1 VSRIWRK
8 KGDGLIRKVA
18 KANAIL
24 LLQYAV
30 GSLVPLLLVPH
41 IVRVIGLAEYGHLAV
56 LMAWGGYGAVIV
68 QYAFQM
74 TGPKRVMHL
83 AADESIASVFVDIVF
98 AKFILLFIVIPVM
111 AVFAL
116 VSVPSESTSS
126 FAWILLFAMPIAAGL
141 NSVWFLQAQDHFL
154 SVCIL
159 AIAGSLLTLFIGFS
173 FVNSSNHR
181 ALDFAV
187 VVSVFGAIFIGIG
200 TLLLAITSIKS
211 EKYEWN
217 ITRAISAL
225 KEGRHLFISQ
235 FVSMLYTA
243 SGPIVINY
251 LLDAKAAGAYS
262 VTERVINA
270 LMAAALLTHTAA
282 YPRLASAYINNRVEY
297 WRMLKFILTV
307 YLSVTL
313 IIAVLAW
320 SLREPVVRFLY
331 SEVSS
336 DHYGLL
342 FFGLAWLVLGIFGT
356 ALTGYLTVSGRSS
369 EVWPL
374 TLKILVLSVA
384 AGVPGVFLFGS
395 VGWMAALVLSM
406 IVVLHTGFR
415 HWRREYGK

>member
-1 VSRIWRK
+1 MSRIWRK